1 MNEIHDINGLRLI
14 VEKEEDCYQ
23 ALEVVRQLW
32 TEVPGKFKDYITQP
46 KCNGY
51 AFLTLKALLHSCQLY
66 FSLLNTF
73 VL

>member
-51 AFLTLKALLHSCQLY
+51 VHPYL
-66 FSLLNTF
+66 
-73 VL
+73 